1 MKVLGGHS
9 YRQVP
14 APVCNNFPFVLLQ
27 LQQLIQ
33 TLQIQQQKPQP
44 SILQA
49 LDAGLVV
56 QLQALT
62 AQLTAAAAAAN
73 TLNPLDQGVSFNKVE
88 IKMSNLFYMKY

>member
-1 MKVLGGHS
+1 MI
-9 YRQVP
+9 
-14 APVCNNFPFVLLQ
+14 FFFFFQ

-73 TLNPLDQGVSFNKVE
+73 SLTPLDQGVSFNKVVF
-88 IKMSNLFYMKY
+88 KNTDVFM

>member
-1 MKVLGGHS
+1 MIIFF
-9 YRQVP
+9 
-14 APVCNNFPFVLLQ
+14 FPFQ

-73 TLNPLDQGVSFNKVE
+73 TLTPLDQGVSFNKVV
-88 IKMSNLFYMKY
+88 IKATDMLHVN

>member
-1 MKVLGGHS
+1 MSQASKTQLV
-9 YRQVP
+9 
-14 APVCNNFPFVLLQ
+14 FVLISLFSPFQ
-27 LQQLIQ
+27 FQQLIQ

-62 AQLTAAAAAAN
+62 AQLTAAAAAAS
-73 TLNPLDQGVSFNKVE
+73 TLTPLEQGVPFNKVE
-88 IKMSNLFYMKY
+88 IQILNCSV

>member
-1 MKVLGGHS
+1 MATLTEKTQHLF
-9 YRQVP
+9 
-14 APVCNNFPFVLLQ
+14 CNIYFFSLQ

-73 TLNPLDQGVSFNKVE
+73 TLTPLEQGVSFNKVE
-88 IKMSNLFYMKY
+88 IKISDQVYMNY

>member
-1 MKVLGGHS
+1 MGILTDKTQH
-9 YRQVP
+9 
-14 APVCNNFPFVLLQ
+14 VCNNFPFFLLQ

-73 TLNPLDQGVSFNKVE
+73 TLTPLEQGVSFNKVE
-88 IKMSNLFYMKY
+88 IEIPHL

>member
-1 MKVLGGHS
+1 MIIFF
-9 YRQVP
+9 
-14 APVCNNFPFVLLQ
+14 FPFQ

-49 LDAGLVV
+49 LDAGLMV

-62 AQLTAAAAAAN
+62 AWLTAAAAAAN
-73 TLNPLDQGVSFNKVE
+73 TLTPLDQGVSFNKVV
-88 IKMSNLFYMKY
+88 IKATDMLHVN